1 MAYTKKGVGDI
12 HYIVDTKDD
21 LNAIENPNMGS
32 TAWVVHE
39 AAEYMADSKGEWVSQ
54 NVAANGGEAPST
66 PDINLDDYATID
78 QVNAGFSDM
87 ALGVNAAIAQLYDMV
102 KRTTKP
108 VKYEVKNVPAG
119 TSVDYRDKEIRIF
132 CPKDVVFTKQNVGP
146 TGNENMYYMSFYAYA
161 PEGAVSF
168 KEGDRGTIVDTM
180 FDFSDSAAGT
190 DTYGRNYSVC
200 WLALASYNPAYD
212 TWTYYGNNSKADDM
226 IGWDYVVEWYGE
238 DGKMISTDKVRIN
251 LSNADCHFSY
261 EPCYK

>member
-1 MAYTKKGVGDI
+1 MGYSRKFAGDVAYV
-12 HYIVDTKDD
+12 VDTYAD
-21 LNAIENPNMGS
+21 LTEIPAPINMGS
-32 TAWVVHE
+32 TAWVIAE
-39 AAEYMADSKGEWVSQ
+39 GIEYMVDSKGNWWPQ
-54 NVAANGGEAPST
+54 GTAANGGATT
-66 PDINLDDYATID
+66 PDINLDGYATID

-119 TSVDYRDKEIRIF
+119 TSVDYRDKEIRVY
-132 CPKDVVFTKQNVGP
+132 CPKDVVFEKQNVGP

-180 FDFSDSAAGT
+180 FDFTDSAAGT
-190 DTYGRNYSVC
+190 DALGRNYSVC

-212 TWTYYGNNSKADDM
+212 AWTYYGNNSKADDM
-226 IGWDYVVEWYGE
+226 IGWDYVVEWYDA
-238 DGKMISTDKVRIN
+238 DGKMIETDKIRIN
-251 LSNADCHFSY
+251 LSNADCHLSY
-261 EPCYK
+261 EPCFK

>member
-1 MAYTKKGVGDI
+1 MGYSRKFVGDVA
-12 HYIVDTKDD
+12 YVVDTYAD
-21 LNAIENPNMGS
+21 LTEIPTPVNMGS
-32 TAWVVHE
+32 TALVIAE
-39 AAEYMADSKGEWVSQ
+39 GIEYMVDSKGSWWPQ
-54 NVAANGGEAPST
+54 GTAANGGTTT
-66 PDINLDDYATID
+66 PDIDLDGYATID
-78 QVNAGFSDM
+78 QVIASFSDM
-87 ALGVNAAIAQLYDMV
+87 TLNVNAAIAQLYDMV

-119 TSVDYRDKEIRIF
+119 TSVDYRDKEIRVY
-132 CPKDVVFTKQNVGP
+132 CPKDVVFEKQNVGP

-161 PEGAVSF
+161 PENAVSF

-180 FDFSDSAAGT
+180 FDFTDSAAGI
-190 DTYGRNYSVC
+190 DAYGRKYSVC

-226 IGWDYVVEWYGE
+226 IGWDYIVEWYDA
-238 DGKMISTDKVRIN
+238 DGKVIDSDKIRIN